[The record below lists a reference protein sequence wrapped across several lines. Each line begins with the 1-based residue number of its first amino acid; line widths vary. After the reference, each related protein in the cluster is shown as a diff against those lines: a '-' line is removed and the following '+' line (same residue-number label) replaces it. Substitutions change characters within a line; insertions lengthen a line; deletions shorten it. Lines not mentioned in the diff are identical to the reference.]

1 MSYFLFSV
9 EVAKYPHK
17 SYLGRGSVYFISQL
31 QVPAHYCREGKA
43 AGTKAASLVHSQE
56 QREDPAVLSPAQ
68 GLHFYIHLGTSAA
81 HC

>member
-17 SYLGRGSVYFISQL
+17 SNLGKGSVYFISQL

-43 AGTKAASLVHSQE
+43 AGTKAGSLLHSQE
-56 QREDPAVLSPAQ
+56 QREDLRSGAQ
-68 GLHFYIHLGTSAA
+68 LRGSFFRD
-81 HC
+81 